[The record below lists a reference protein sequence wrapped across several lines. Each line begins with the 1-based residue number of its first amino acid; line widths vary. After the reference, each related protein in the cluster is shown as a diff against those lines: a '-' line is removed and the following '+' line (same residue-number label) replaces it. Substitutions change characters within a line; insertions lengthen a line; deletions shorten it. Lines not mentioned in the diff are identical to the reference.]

1 MIKVDITGRLTKD
14 TTLNKLPSGLQCCRF
29 SIASRTSRKDNNGK
43 YITEF
48 VNCVAWGKTAE
59 MVVAYAGK
67 GDIVRALGDWQTKT
81 WAKDGT
87 ERKDVEVKVRDIEFL
102 SRAKE
107 NEQKTTAPLDDLKET
122 DDTDDPFKD
131 KFEQEKLDL
140 EEDEMLP
147 F

>member
-29 SIASRTSRKDNNGK
+29 SIAARTSRKDNNGK

-87 ERKDVEVKVRDIEFL
+87 ERKDVEVNVRDIEFL
-102 SRAKE
+102 SKAKE
-107 NEQKTTAPLDDLKET
+107 NEQKTTTHLDDLKET

-140 EEDEMLP
+140 DEDEMLP

>member
-29 SIASRTSRKDNNGK
+29 GIASRTSRKDNNGK

-59 MVVAYAGK
+59 MIADYAGK
-67 GDIVRALGDWQTKT
+67 GDLVRALGDWQTKT

-87 ERKDVEVKVRDIEFL
+87 ERKDVEVNVRDIEFL
-102 SRAKE
+102 SKAKE
-107 NEQKTTAPLDDLKET
+107 NEQKTTTHLDDLKET

-140 EEDEMLP
+140 DEDEMLP

>member
-87 ERKDVEVKVRDIEFL
+87 ERKDVEVNVRDIEFL
-102 SRAKE
+102 SKAKE
-107 NEQKTTAPLDDLKET
+107 NEQKTTAHLDDLKET

-131 KFEQEKLDL
+131 KFEQESLELD
-140 EEDEMLP
+140 EDEMLP

>member
-14 TTLNKLPSGLQCCRF
+14 TTLNKLQSGLQCCRF
-29 SIASRTSRKDNNGK
+29 SIAARTSRKDNNGK

-59 MVVAYAGK
+59 MVVDYAGK

-81 WAKDGT
+81 WAKDGA
-87 ERKDVEVKVRDIEFL
+87 ERKDIEVNVRDIEFL
-102 SRAKE
+102 SKAKE
-107 NEQKTTAPLDDLKET
+107 NEQKTLSPLDVLKET

-131 KFEQEKLDL
+131 KFEQEKIDL
-140 EEDEMLP
+140 AEDESLP

>member
-14 TTLNKLPSGLQCCRF
+14 TTLNKLPSGLQYCRF

-48 VNCVAWGKTAE
+48 VNCVAWGKAAE

-67 GDIVRALGDWQTKT
+67 GDLVRALGDWQTKT
-81 WAKDGT
+81 WAKDGI
-87 ERKDVEVKVRDIEFL
+87 ERKDIEVNVRDIEFI
-102 SRAKE
+102 SKAKE

-131 KFEQEKLDL
+131 KFEQERLDL
-140 EEDEMLP
+140 AEDETLP